1 MYQINTHIKIYIKKI
16 TTKEFSNPYRVTT
29 NIIYISI
36 YIYRERERER
46 ERERNRNVDLFR
58 YIRIILGI
66 VTIRYTIQ
74 ITKIPRIRKRAFY
87 HLVKILY

>member
-36 YIYRERERER
+36 YIYRERERK
-46 ERERNRNVDLFR
+46 RNRNVDLFR

>member
-1 MYQINTHIKIYIKKI
+1 MYQINTHIKIYIIKI

-29 NIIYISI
+29 NIKYIYL
-36 YIYRERERER
+36 YIYREREREKK
-46 ERERNRNVDLFR
+46 RNRNVDLFR